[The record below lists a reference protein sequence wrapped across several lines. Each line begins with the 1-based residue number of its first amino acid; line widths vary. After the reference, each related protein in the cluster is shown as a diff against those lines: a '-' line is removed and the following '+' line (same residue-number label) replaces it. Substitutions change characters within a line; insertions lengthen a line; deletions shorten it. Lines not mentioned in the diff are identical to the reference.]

1 VVQSLILPICVQDAV
16 QVTRPEELELLV
28 VLDADDMVDVA
39 VVVMEP
45 MDAVAVP
52 SSSVLDQ

>member
-1 VVQSLILPICVQDAV
+1 V
-16 QVTRPEELELLV
+16 QVTKPEELELLV